1 MEKIGEEKQGKKKV
15 TREITFSV
23 PFNLDEIKENFTIN
37 TNTTSNISKD
47 VLNQAFN
54 AHTNGNIKEAIESYQ
69 YLISQGFNDPR
80 VYLNYGSILKNL
92 GKLEEAELIIRK
104 GIELNPNFAMGYF
117 NLGIIL
123 IDLSKPN
130 EAELA
135 TREGIKLNPNFA
147 IGYFNLGII
156 LKTLG
161 KMNEAV
167 LAINKAIEL
176 NPNHSNS
183 YFHLGT
189 ILNILGQK
197 KEAEI
202 EIKKAIKINPNF
214 LEAYINLGIILR
226 DLGKIKEAILVT
238 RRAIEVDPNIAES
251 YSNLGSLLV
260 DLGNLDEAEKVLFK
274 AINLNPNL
282 AKSYNSL
289 GILFKTSGKI
299 LEAEKFLRQA
309 INLEPDFPESYYNLG
324 TLMRDIGKLKE
335 AEDLLVKSI
344 QIDPYIAKSYF
355 VLSTL
360 KSTSKDKIWKDKLFS
375 ESILTNLL
383 SNNRFDIFFARAN
396 ILHREKNYIES
407 AKYLKLANSLKFK
420 NQQNYSNNIILKTKM
435 LLIDSEN
442 SICSYN
448 QNISRKAITQESI
461 FIVGMFRSGST
472 LLESIIS
479 MNPNVV
485 DLGETNILEESYEQ
499 LKKYNENNQDFNLSN
514 LYYEKVNH
522 LKYNSKISTNKA
534 LFNYQYSGIIAKQI
548 LNSKII
554 HCFRNPLDNILSIYR
569 ANFAH
574 KNEYASSLIE
584 CTKIYLDQD
593 HIMEL
598 YKKKYREKIY
608 DLNYDLLVSNPKE
621 EIKSLI
627 SWMGWEW
634 NDLYLSPHLNKR
646 SISTASSVQVRFPI
660 NSKSIG
666 GWKNYKDI
674 LRPAIEI
681 LKKTYKYRN
690 IIS

>member
-1 MEKIGEEKQGKKKV
+1 M
-15 TREITFSV
+15 

-260 DLGNLDEAEKVLFK
+260 DLGNLDEAEIAMNKAITINPNNMKFKSNLISLLSIYKPCDNNSNQLYIINEEFNKINLSYSDSEFISDIKVMNIYRKGLEIYK
-274 AINLNPNL
+274 KHNLSLETDAYQIYRSNEINLNCERHHMV
-282 AKSYNSL
+282 
-289 GILFKTSGKI
+289 F
-299 LEAEKFLRQA
+299 
-309 INLEPDFPESYYNLG
+309 
-324 TLMRDIGKLKE
+324 
-335 AEDLLVKSI
+335 
-344 QIDPYIAKSYF
+344 
-355 VLSTL
+355 
-360 KSTSKDKIWKDKLFS
+360 
-375 ESILTNLL
+375 
-383 SNNRFDIFFARAN
+383 
-396 ILHREKNYIES
+396 EKNKIIPAFCFNCYKVQIE
-407 AKYLKLANSLKFK
+407 
-420 NQQNYSNNIILKTKM
+420 T
-435 LLIDSEN
+435 N
-442 SICSYN
+442 SI
-448 QNISRKAITQESI
+448 IEFIKI
-461 FIVGMFRSGST
+461 FLVFNRIK
-472 LLESIIS
+472 L
-479 MNPNVV
+479 
-485 DLGETNILEESYEQ
+485 
-499 LKKYNENNQDFNLSN
+499 ENNNTRKCMVELRPNIPGFYKGLIYCSDLNEAYLISN
-514 LYYEKVNH
+514 
-522 LKYNSKISTNKA
+522 
-534 LFNYQYSGIIAKQI
+534 Q
-548 LNSKII
+548 
-554 HCFRNPLDNILSIYR
+554 LDNIIQKNVRSNLQSIVKRGCSEFQKEFPEYKEINRFGSQTMEYNKEWRRIENEADKGYGNWGKSHKTINEFNLNNFLIMRNWLAYAHKIGDKSIY
-569 ANFAH
+569 
-574 KNEYASSLIE
+574 
-584 CTKIYLDQD
+584 KI
-593 HIMEL
+593 
-598 YKKKYREKIY
+598 
-608 DLNYDLLVSNPKE
+608 SE
-621 EIKSLI
+621 EIIK
-627 SWMGWEW
+627 GTEKFK
-634 NDLYLSPHLNKR
+634 YLNR
-646 SISTASSVQVRFPI
+646 SINT
-660 NSKSIG
+660 
-666 GWKNYKDI
+666 
-674 LRPAIEI
+674 
-681 LKKTYKYRN
+681 
-690 IIS
+690 